1 MDNRKVK
8 PSERPAYDNPT
19 GNKGGNV
26 LTEKRRTSHARKNAR
41 RKKAAPIG
49 HASDRKLGKKPA

>member
-8 PSERPAYDNPT
+8 KSERPAYDNPT

-26 LTEKRRTSHARKNAR
+26 LAEKRRAPRAQSAHRH
-41 RKKAAPIG
+41 KKAAPIG

>member
-8 PSERPAYDNPT
+8 ESERPAYDNPT

-26 LTEKRRTSHARKNAR
+26 LAEKRRSPTARSTHR

-49 HASDRKLGKKPA
+49 HASDRNLGKKPT